1 MNILNFLANLASL
14 KKTARKI
21 NSGEPLKICYVAPF
35 GLITKGTTAARL
47 LPIAQ
52 AMAERGH
59 QVRVIVPPWDDPAT
73 SPDLQLGQPRSEI
86 RYRLELVFV
95 PVKYMPQPL
104 TIPLQMLK
112 TIVEFQPDVIHV
124 FKPKAFSG
132 LSALLINLLKI
143 PFVLDTDDWEG
154 RGGYN
159 EISPYSLPQKLLF
172 NWQEQDLPKRAVGV
186 TVASRTLETQVWGFG
201 VNKDRSVYLPNG
213 IAPEKYAAW
222 NKTDLNQKVQEQ
234 RKMLGFSPDDF
245 VLVAY
250 TRFVEF
256 EPKRLLQIFQ
266 LVLKKLPNAK
276 LLVIGG
282 GFYNEE
288 KNFLAAAERLGI
300 CNLIKLTGRIKPEEV
315 SLFLRCGDI
324 AVYPFEDN
332 LINRARSSAKFLDI
346 LMAEVPV
353 ISEAVGELREYLV
366 NGKGGL
372 LVAPGDNRAFAQA
385 VVELAAMPENS
396 RSAFAGQ
403 AAQRLLTDYTWVQ
416 LTEPLEDFYRQL
428 KR

>member
-1 MNILNFLANLASL
+1 MNILKFLAKLASFE
-14 KKTARKI
+14 KAAPKVDSIA
-21 NSGEPLKICYVAPF
+21 PLKICYVAPF

-73 SPDLQLGQPRSEI
+73 SPDLQLTQPRSKI
-86 RYRLELVFV
+86 HDKLELVFV
-95 PVKYMPQPL
+95 PVKYKPQPL
-104 TIPLQMLK
+104 TVPLRMLEA
-112 TIVEFQPDVIHV
+112 ILEFQPDVIHV

-132 LSALLINLLKI
+132 LTAFLLSLLKI

-159 EISPYSLPQKLLF
+159 EISPYSLQQKLLF
-172 NWQEQDLPKRAVGV
+172 NWQEQDLPKRAAGV
-186 TVASRTLETQVWGFG
+186 TVASRTLETQTWGFG
-201 VNKDRSVYLPNG
+201 INKDRSVYLPNG

-222 NKTDLNQKVQEQ
+222 GKTTLEQKIQEQ
-234 RKMLGFSPDDF
+234 RKKLGLKPDDL

-256 EPKRLLQIFQ
+256 RPERLLEIFQ
-266 LVLKKLPNAK
+266 LILEKLPNAK
-276 LLVIGG
+276 LLVVGG

-288 KNFLAAAERLGI
+288 KSFLEAAKRLGI
-300 CNLIKLTGRIKPEEV
+300 CNLVRLTGRVNPAEV
-315 SLFLRCGDI
+315 PLFLQCGDI

-346 LMAEVPV
+346 LMAQVPV
-353 ISEAVGELREYLV
+353 VSEAVGELREYLI

-372 LVAPGDNRAFAQA
+372 LVAPGDNTAFAQA
-385 VVELAAMPENS
+385 VVELASMPENT
-396 RSAFAGQ
+396 RSAFASQ
-403 AAQRLLTDYTWVQ
+403 AAQRLLTNYTWAQ
-416 LTEPLEDFYRQL
+416 LTEPLETFYRNG
-428 KR
+428 KK